1 VNSPAAASPISGSGP
16 LAGYD
21 SLEDEVVVDSL
32 PVDGT
37 LPAWLRGS
45 LLRNGPALFEDGV
58 RSVRHWFDGQ
68 AMLHRFTVSDDG
80 VGYANRFLRTKAYR
94 AMRDGK
100 LAYSEF
106 ATDPCR
112 SIFKRAMTVF
122 DPGVTDN
129 AVVNLTKLGRRHYA
143 MTEAPISVEFDP
155 ETLETLGYGPKVPG
169 TFATA
174 HPHHEPESGA
184 LINVSTRFGP
194 RNAYRFFRQG
204 LDSKPLVLFSESV
217 GKPGYVH
224 SFAMSDRY
232 IVHTEFPFVINPI
245 EIPLKGKP
253 FIESFR
259 WEPERGTRILVW
271 DRRSGEKVATFETD
285 AGFAFH
291 HVGAWEDGDQLTIEY
306 VDHGT
311 PAVIDALYLDR
322 LRSGG
327 DGAAADRVQPRL
339 RRVELDLRRRTL
351 RSRLQS
357 DQGIELPRINENFY
371 LRRYRYVYGIA
382 TAPQSTYDAADQLVK
397 LDNESG
403 GAVLWSEPGC
413 YPGEPIFVPEPDA
426 DREDTGVVM
435 SVVLDSRCGQS
446 FLLVLDAASFG
457 ELGRAYA
464 PHVIP
469 HGIHGAFY
477 EATSGPD
484 GEGGAPT

>member
-1 VNSPAAASPISGSGP
+1 MNSMSQDSAVGP
-16 LAGYD
+16 QAGYR
-21 SLEDEVVVDSL
+21 SLENEVVADQLRVE
-32 PVDGT
+32 GT

-45 LLRNGPALFEDGV
+45 LLRNGPALFEDGE
-58 RSVRHWFDGQ
+58 RSVRHQFDGQ
-68 AMLHRFTVSDDG
+68 AMLHCFTVDG
-80 VGYANRFLRTKAYR
+80 ESVGYANRFLRTKSYR

-112 SIFKRAMTVF
+112 SIFKRAMTFF

-129 AVVNLTKLGRRHYA
+129 TLVNLARLGRRHYA
-143 MTEAPISVEFDP
+143 MTEAPISVEFDL
-155 ETLETLGYGPKVPG
+155 ETLETLGYSRKVPG

-184 LINVSTRFGP
+184 LINVATRFGP
-194 RNAYRFFRQG
+194 RNAYRFFRQAP
-204 LDSKPLVLFSESV
+204 DSKPRVLFSEGV

-224 SFAMSDRY
+224 SFAMSERY
-232 IVHTEFPFVINPI
+232 IAHTEFPFFVNPI

-253 FIESFR
+253 FIENFR

-291 HVGAWEDGDQLTIEY
+291 HVGAWDDGDQLTIEY
-306 VDHGT
+306 VDHET

-322 LRSGG
+322 LRSGA
-327 DGAAADRVQPRL
+327 GAQADREQPKL
-339 RRVELDLRRRTL
+339 RRVELDLRGQTL
-351 RSRLQS
+351 RSQLRS
-357 DQGIELPRINENFY
+357 EVGIELPRINEDLY
-371 LRRYRYVYGIA
+371 LDRYRYVYGIS
-382 TAPQSTYDAADQLVK
+382 TSPDSTYDAADRLVK

-403 GAVLWSEPGC
+403 DGVLWSEPGC
-413 YPGEPIFVPEPDA
+413 YPGEPIFAPEPKD
-426 DREDTGVVM
+426 DREDTGAVM
-435 SVVLDSRCGQS
+435 SVVLDSRRDQS
-446 FLLVLDAASFG
+446 FLLVLDATSFE

-477 EATSGPD
+477 EAS
-484 GEGGAPT
+484 